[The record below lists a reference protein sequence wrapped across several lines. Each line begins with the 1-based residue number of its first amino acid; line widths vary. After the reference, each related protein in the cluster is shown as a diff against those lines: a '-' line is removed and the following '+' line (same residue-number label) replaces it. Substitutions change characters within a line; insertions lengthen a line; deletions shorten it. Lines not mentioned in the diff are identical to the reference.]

1 MLYVRRN
8 VWCLSAYL
16 YMQSIGAPLVP
27 MYFGTKA
34 SGKRKDKKKYP
45 PHPPKK
51 EAHISKCYEETPVKW
66 MTESHALRRE
76 TVQYTLSSGVTSLT
90 ENSRRE

>member
-1 MLYVRRN
+1 MLGATCGVYP
-8 VWCLSAYL
+8 
-16 YMQSIGAPLVP
+16 YMQTSSAPLVP
-27 MYFGTKA
+27 IYFGTKA
-34 SGKRKDKKKYP
+34 SGKRKDKKNTP
-45 PHPPKK
+45 PPPTK